1 MNLASPNWHR
11 RRGDARTDGRL
22 GPLVADA
29 TTVGTIAA
37 MSLWAGQSVGAV
49 KQVRPAQQI
58 VQEMVRDA
66 AMFTDAGSRR
76 ARHGHMVTTSRGRD
90 RLHRPAAGAPVP
102 PGQTMEL
109 SIREAKARF
118 AEAAAAAARG
128 ERVVVTK
135 HGRPFVELV
144 PAQECVRHGFRRR
157 RQSSAA
163 SSGWMAS
170 R

>member
-66 AMFTDAGSRR
+66 AMFIGRGQAGDARR
-76 ARHGHMVTTSRGRD
+76 GHMVTTSRGRD
-90 RLHRPAAGAPVP
+90 RLASGRPLGAPVP
-102 PGQTMEL
+102 PR
-109 SIREAKARF
+109 IH
-118 AEAAAAAARG
+118 
-128 ERVVVTK
+128 
-135 HGRPFVELV
+135 HGTFDT
-144 PAQECVRHGFRRR
+144 G
-157 RQSSAA
+157 
-163 SSGWMAS
+163 G
-170 R
+170 